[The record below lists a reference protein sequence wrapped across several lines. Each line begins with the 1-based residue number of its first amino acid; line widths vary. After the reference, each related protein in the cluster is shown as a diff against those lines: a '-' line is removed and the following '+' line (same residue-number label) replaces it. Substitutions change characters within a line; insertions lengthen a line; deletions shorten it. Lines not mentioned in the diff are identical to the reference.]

1 MMRKAAS
8 EDFGEAE
15 LDKGKSTILDDPL
28 DSDDSVFLDEGRL
41 SEDQRSNASSEEE
54 EEVEEDG
61 ELALASIVKI
71 IIAGAEDLLTL
82 EEAYNIL
89 SARLRQRIQSTPGGQ
104 ALSPESR
111 ESIRLVT
118 QPLKDEAPAV
128 VRALQRDLRRLL
140 GKVSSFE
147 GSETE
152 NSTPFAGLKP
162 LKSSPPIAGT
172 SRFTPSPSVTPP
184 ARSPLKSSRL
194 GYTESEVRYRR
205 EASGVGSA
213 ALQFLAYVFHSE
225 QLWECFTEADLTS
238 LLDHVLHLPRTPK
251 LPTPNPKRSYWLA
264 IAILAQLR
272 LPQSCVESLK
282 DRIVR
287 ALESAISE
295 GLGMSTMATASTLM
309 GIVAVSKEG
318 GQIKKEAYHAI
329 VNLVNT
335 YPSLFFAEYAAL
347 LPPCLKGM
355 TSSSPMLRNK
365 ASAAVA
371 AFVTAKLNMLNDT
384 FSPQE
389 WARNRTTIQK
399 SEAFVL
405 NQLKSKSSA
414 RCDWTDLERQ
424 FKTTVG
430 TANGVAW
437 ACASWS
443 LVVSLMG
450 QAYDN
455 SGVVSGT
462 NTMDHVIDV
471 SLQIATCVPNR
482 VSIIASNRWIIALE
496 MLI

>member
-8 EDFGEAE
+8 EEFGEAE
-15 LDKGKSTILDDPL
+15 MDKGKGKMLEDPL
-28 DSDDSVFLDEGRL
+28 GSDDSVFSDEGRL
-41 SEDQRSNASSEEE
+41 PEDQRSNASSEEE

-82 EEAYNIL
+82 EEAYNII
-89 SARLRQRIQSTPGGQ
+89 SARLRQRIHSMPNGQ
-104 ALSPESR
+104 ASSPASH
-111 ESIRLVT
+111 ESIRLAT

-128 VRALQRDLRRLL
+128 VRAFQRDLQRLL
-140 GKVSSFE
+140 GKVPGLE
-147 GSETE
+147 GSPVEE
-152 NSTPFAGLKP
+152 AQPFAGLKP
-162 LKSSPPIAGT
+162 LKNSPPT
-172 SRFTPSPSVTPP
+172 TVRSRFTPSPSVTPP
-184 ARSPLKSSRL
+184 ARSPNKAARQ

-213 ALQFLAYVFHSE
+213 ALRFLAFVFHE
-225 QLWECFTEADLTS
+225 EHLWECFTEADLTS
-238 LLDHVLHLPRTPK
+238 LLDHVLRLPRTPK

-264 IAILAQLR
+264 IAILAQLK
-272 LPQSCVESLK
+272 LPQSCIEPLK

-287 ALESAISE
+287 AIESAIAD
-295 GLGMSTMATASTLM
+295 GLWLATTSIASALL
-309 GIVAVSKEG
+309 GSVAVSKEG

-335 YPSLFFAEYAAL
+335 YPSEFFGEYSIL

-355 TSSSPMLRNK
+355 TSSSPMIRNK

-371 AFVTAKLNMLNDT
+371 AFVTAKLNMLNDV
-384 FSPQE
+384 SSHVE
-389 WARNRTTIQK
+389 WARNRTMIQR
-399 SEAFVL
+399 SETFVV
-405 NQLKSKSSA
+405 NQLKSKSTA

-424 FKTTVG
+424 FKATVG

-462 NTMDHVIDV
+462 NTMDHIIDV
-471 SLQIATCVPNR
+471 SLQ
-482 VSIIASNRWIIALE
+482 L
-496 MLI
+496 